1 MAARTPVLLSDIA
14 PHREILAGVDA
25 GALVSPEAWAA
36 TLRSF
41 AALPVAEID
50 RMGERG
56 EAHVRAA
63 FSWEVAADRTAACY
77 REVMALL

>member
-1 MAARTPVLLSDIA
+1 VN
-14 PHREILAGVDA
+14 A
-25 GALVSPEAWAA
+25 GALVSRWTD

-56 EAHVRAA
+56 EAYVRAA
-63 FSWEVAADRTAACY
+63 FSWDVAADRTAACY
-77 REVMALL
+77 REVMALV